1 MYDTIIWILITLACF
16 CLGVALIAVIQVI
29 LVFYWIMKES
39 RATIS
44 SPTSEKNSQQ
54 RISNDL
60 DQQDLKPKT
69 NANKFNMKMDVPE
82 LDPTAIAP
90 SLIKPP
96 KAAGDFGTK
105 TDQK

>member
-1 MYDTIIWILITLACF
+1 MYDTVIWILITLACF
-16 CLGVALIAVIQVI
+16 CLGIALIAVIQVI

-39 RATIS
+39 RATI
-44 SPTSEKNSQQ
+44 TSQPADKKHQV
-54 RISNDL
+54 ISNNDPL
-60 DQQDLKPKT
+60 QQDIKPKT
-69 NANKFNMKMDVPE
+69 SSSKFNMKMDVPD

-105 TDQK
+105 TDKT